1 MEKEQKKSPWVPL
14 NPQEMR
20 AAAER
25 MQQRRKQTAEIIQ
38 TVYDTETGRDFI
50 RWLVVETRMF
60 ALSLGIIKNLR
71 EKYYLSPDYYTGQ
84 IDLAKKIL
92 EFLTPKQVADLTAA
106 IVKETVEKKE
116 EKYDRTDKPA

>member
-1 MEKEQKKSPWVPL
+1 MEKEQKRNPWVPL

-20 AAAER
+20 AMAEKA
-25 MQQRRKQTAEIIQ
+25 QQRRIQTAQIVQ

-71 EKYYLSPDYYTGQ
+71 EKYYMSPDYYTGQ
-84 IDLAKKIL
+84 IDLAKKIM
-92 EFLTPKQVADLTAA
+92 EFLSSNGRASCFSSISTSFLCA
-106 IVKETVEKKE
+106 ISLAV
-116 EKYDRTDKPA
+116 